1 MKGTSVPE
9 ASGLSAVRIEDVGRH
24 VGQEIELR
32 GWVHQR
38 RGSGKVAFL
47 VVRDGTGILQ
57 TVGVKGELADE
68 SFARLDNL
76 PQESAVIVTGIP
88 RADARAPGGYEMALT
103 SVQVVHLAQ
112 PYPITPKEHGTEFL
126 MDHRHLWLRSPRQN
140 AILRVRAT
148 LIAALRNYFDSRG
161 FVLVDAPIFT
171 PNACEGTTTLFETQY
186 FDQKAYLT
194 QSGQLYMEAAAMA
207 FGKVYSFGPT
217 FRAEKSKTRRHLIE
231 FWMLEPEMA
240 YATLDDVMALE
251 EDLLENVV
259 GRVLEERKEELKRI
273 ERDTSRLEQV
283 RKPFHRLHYDDAVKM
298 LAEKGLPFEW
308 GGDFGSPD
316 ETAIAE
322 SFDRPVFVH
331 HFPTAIKAFY
341 MERDPQSP
349 KHSLSVDCLAP
360 EGYGEITGGGQR
372 SADLAYLETQID
384 AHGLPKKAFEWYL
397 DLRRYGSVPHAG
409 FGIGVERTLAWIC
422 GLEHVRETIPFP
434 RLLNRLEP

>member
-1 MKGTSVPE
+1 VPE

-76 PQESAVIVTGIP
+76 PQESAVIVTGVP

-148 LIAALRNYFDSRG
+148 LISALRNYFDTRG

-186 FDQKAYLT
+186 FDQ
-194 QSGQLYMEAAAMA
+194 
-207 FGKVYSFGPT
+207 
-217 FRAEKSKTRRHLIE
+217 
-231 FWMLEPEMA
+231 
-240 YATLDDVMALE
+240 
-251 EDLLENVV
+251 
-259 GRVLEERKEELKRI
+259 
-273 ERDTSRLEQV
+273 
-283 RKPFHRLHYDDAVKM
+283 
-298 LAEKGLPFEW
+298 
-308 GGDFGSPD
+308 
-316 ETAIAE
+316 
-322 SFDRPVFVH
+322 
-331 HFPTAIKAFY
+331 
-341 MERDPQSP
+341 
-349 KHSLSVDCLAP
+349 
-360 EGYGEITGGGQR
+360 
-372 SADLAYLETQID
+372 
-384 AHGLPKKAFEWYL
+384 
-397 DLRRYGSVPHAG
+397 
-409 FGIGVERTLAWIC
+409 
-422 GLEHVRETIPFP
+422 
-434 RLLNRLEP
+434 

>member
-1 MKGTSVPE
+1 VSD
-9 ASGLSAVRIEDVGRH
+9 ARNLSAVRIEDIGRH
-24 VGQEIELR
+24 VGEEVEIR

-47 VVRDGTGILQ
+47 VVRDGSGIIQ
-57 TVGVKGELADE
+57 AVGVKAELSE
-68 SFARLDNL
+68 EVFARLDNL
-76 PQESAVIVTGIP
+76 PQESAVIVTGVP
-88 RADARAPGGYEMALT
+88 RAEARAPGGYEMSLT
-103 SVQVVHLAQ
+103 GLTVVHLAM

-140 AILRVRAT
+140 AILRIRAT
-148 LIAALRNYFDSRG
+148 LVSALRNYFDQRG
-161 FVLVDAPIFT
+161 FILVDAPIFT

-251 EDLLENVV
+251 EDMLETVV

-283 RKPFHRLHYDDAVKM
+283 KKPFHRLHYDDAVKL
-298 LAEKGLPFEW
+298 LASKDMEFEW
-308 GGDFGSPD
+308 GGDFGAPD

-322 SFDRPVFVH
+322 AYDRPVFVH

-341 MERDPQSP
+341 MERDAESP

-372 SADLAYLETQID
+372 SADLAYLEGQIE

-422 GLEHVRETIPFP
+422 GLEHVRETIAFP